1 MKHNVLF
8 YRGAGKVGNLV
19 GYSQLGKQVFRA
31 YQPVVRNPKT
41 NPQTIQRDKF
51 RALFEAARLYK
62 NAYAIG
68 LKDEGRVA
76 KRTAYAQ
83 FMKENFPHVTTIP
96 GGGYTMDWKDVIVSR
111 GTIPSII
118 LDTTH
123 IDMTSVPG
131 IITVALRDEQSS
143 AAGALTDDKF
153 VLYIVNPQKG
163 LAAMGTSIERGEGTE
178 VSCQVPLGWEGDKLY
193 LYCFGWGVSGE
204 NYGKSTNTSYVG
216 DVIYQYE

>member
-41 NPQTIQRDKF
+41 NPQTVQRDKF

-62 NAYAIG
+62 SAYAIG
-68 LKDEGRVA
+68 LKDEGRSA
-76 KRTAYAQ
+76 KRSAYAQ
-83 FMKENFPHVTTIP
+83 FMKENFPQVTTIP
-96 GGGYTMDWKDVIVSR
+96 GGGYTLDWKDVIVSR
-111 GTIPSII
+111 GAVPGII
-118 LDTTH
+118 LDSDH
-123 IDMTSVPG
+123 IDMTSEPG
-131 IITVALRDEQSS
+131 TISVAVQDRQSGT
-143 AAGALTDDKF
+143 AGALTDDKF

-163 LAAMGTSIERGEGTE
+163 LAVMGTAIERGTVTE
-178 VSCQVPLGWEGDKLY
+178 VSCQIPMRWAGDKLY
-193 LYCFGWGVSGE
+193 IYCFGWGVSGE
-204 NYGKSTNTSYVG
+204 NYGKSTNTNYVG

>member
-41 NPQTIQRDKF
+41 NPQTVQRDKF
-51 RALFEAARLYK
+51 RALFEAARMYK
-62 NAYAIG
+62 SAYAIG
-68 LKDEGRVA
+68 LKDEGRSA

-83 FMKENFPHVTTIP
+83 FMKENFPHVITIP

-111 GTIPSII
+111 GAVPNII
-118 LDTTH
+118 LDTDH
-123 IDMTSVPG
+123 IDMTSMPG
-131 IITVALRDEQSS
+131 IISVAVQDQQNHV
-143 AAGALTDDKF
+143 AGALTDDKF
-153 VLYIVNPQKG
+153 ALYIVNPQKG
-163 LAAMGTSIERGEGTE
+163 LAAMGAGIERGEGNE
-178 VSCQVPLGWEGDKLY
+178 VSCNVPLGWQGDKLY

-216 DVIYQYE
+216 EVIYQYE

>member
-41 NPQTIQRDKF
+41 NPQTVQRDKF

-62 NAYAIG
+62 SAYTIG
-68 LKDEGRVA
+68 LKDEGRAA

-83 FMKENFPHVTTIP
+83 FMKENFPFVTTIP
-96 GGGYTMDWKDVIVSR
+96 GGGYTIDWKNVVVSR
-111 GTIPSII
+111 GAIPGII

-123 IDMTSVPG
+123 IDTTSVPG
-131 IITVALRDEQSS
+131 QISVAVQDEQNN
-143 AAGALTDDKF
+143 AAGALTDDNF
-153 VLYIVNPQKG
+153 VLYIVNPEKG
-163 LAAMGTSIERGEGTE
+163 LAAMGTKIERGEGTE
-178 VSCQVPLGWEGDKLY
+178 VSCLVPLAWAGDKLY

-204 NYGKSTNTSYVG
+204 NYGKSTNTSFVG

>member
-31 YQPVVRNPKT
+31 YQPVIRNPKT

-62 NAYAIG
+62 SAYAIG
-68 LKDEGRVA
+68 LKDEGRSA

-83 FMKENFPHVTTIP
+83 FMKENFPNVTTIP

-111 GTIPSII
+111 GIVPGII
-118 LDTTH
+118 LDASH
-123 IDMTSVPG
+123 IDMTSMPG
-131 IITVALRDEQSS
+131 QISVALLDEQEH
-143 AAGALTDDKF
+143 AAGALSDDKF
-153 VLYIVNPQKG
+153 VLLIVNPQKG
-163 LAAMGTSIERGEGTE
+163 LSAMGTSIERGEGTE
-178 VSCQVPLGWEGDKLY
+178 VSCLVPHAWAGDKLY

-204 NYGKSTNTSYVG
+204 NYGKSTNTNYVG

>member
-62 NAYAIG
+62 SAYAIG
-68 LKDEGRVA
+68 LKDEGRSA

-83 FMKENFPHVTTIP
+83 FMKENFPNVVTIP
-96 GGGYTMDWKDVIVSR
+96 DGGYTMDWKDVIVSR
-111 GTIPSII
+111 GTIPGII

-123 IDMTSVPG
+123 IDMTSQPG
-131 IITVALRDEQSS
+131 IISVALQDSQMS
-143 AAGALTDDKF
+143 AVGALADDKF
-153 VLYIVNPQKG
+153 VMYIVNPQKG
-163 LAAMGTSIERGEGTE
+163 LATMGASIERAEGTE
-178 VSCQVPLGWEGDKLY
+178 VACDVPTSWQGDKLY

-204 NYGKSTNTSYVG
+204 NYGKSSNTSYVG
-216 DVIYQYE
+216 DVIYQFE